1 MGLHDPRLAWSLLL
15 APRTPWAEAPPPF
28 PDFISARF
36 GDVAIGRTDPIDE
49 VVRGPFPLRALARDS
64 VSVLSGAGDAIAVTA
79 IARQLGEVERHVP
92 SDELRKE
99 ASALALGGASVG
111 DLTADLD
118 AAGDW
123 TIIGLVEVEAV
134 LSEGIPEDLPDV
146 PGWREL
152 GLLRLHRA
160 AGVGEGHAAW
170 QAEGWFTRNSERVVM
185 DRRLE
190 VLCLGHRS
198 RVPSLVDYGASA
210 LRWGTAA
217 RAAGRASRALQA
229 VIADVRAA
237 TAAGLAGES
246 VDGVLLTAR
255 LERARAALAE
265 VLLPLQE
272 RAPELRLAAE
282 RVLGAGESAT
292 PDGALV
298 EASPRADA
306 LAQRLA
312 ALDAVGARWSAAL
325 AAIPA

>member
-15 APRTPWAEAPPPF
+15 APRNPWADAPPPWPSF
-28 PDFISARF
+28 VTDRF
-36 GDVAIGRTDPIDE
+36 GDVALGRTDPIDE

-64 VSVLSGAGDAIAVTA
+64 QSVLSGAGDAIAVTA
-79 IARQLGEVERHVP
+79 IARRTGELERHVP
-92 SDELRKE
+92 SDELRAE
-99 ASALALGGASVG
+99 ASAVALGGAALEEV
-111 DLTADLD
+111 TADLD

-123 TIIGLVEVEAV
+123 EIVGLVEVEAV
-134 LSEGIPEDLPDV
+134 LSEGIAEDLPDV

-170 QAEGWFTRNSERVVM
+170 QAEGWFARNSERVVM

-190 VLCLGHRS
+190 VLCMGHRA

-210 LRWGTAA
+210 LRWGAAA
-217 RAAGRASRALQA
+217 RSAARSSRALQA

-237 TAAGLAGES
+237 TAASLAGES
-246 VDGVLLTAR
+246 VQTQMLTAR
-255 LERARAALAE
+255 LERARASLAE

-272 RAPELRLAAE
+272 RAPELRFAAE
-282 RVLGAGESAT
+282 RVLGDGESAA

-298 EASPRADA
+298 EASTRADA
-306 LAQRLA
+306 LADRVA
-312 ALDAVGARWSAAL
+312 ALDAAGARWSDAL
-325 AAIPA
+325 RALEG